1 MRQLRGTKQPTH
13 LLFPS
18 VQNCDVCCLLTGIS
32 KVAQHCIEG
41 VGEGKIKLPFLSW
54 QNVREVLGQGSQLIL
69 SQIVE
74 TLVPGVTY
82 FAYTP

>member
-1 MRQLRGTKQPTH
+1 M
-13 LLFPS
+13 
-18 VQNCDVCCLLTGIS
+18 
-32 KVAQHCIEG
+32 AQHCIEG
-41 VGEGKIKLPFLSW
+41 VGRERFILPFLSW

-74 TLVPGVTY
+74 TLVQGVTY